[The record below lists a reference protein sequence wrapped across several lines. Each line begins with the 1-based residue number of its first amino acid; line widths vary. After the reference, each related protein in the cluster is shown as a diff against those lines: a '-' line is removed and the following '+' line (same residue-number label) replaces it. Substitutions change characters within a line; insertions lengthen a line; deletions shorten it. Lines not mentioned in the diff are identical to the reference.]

1 MYDIT
6 SAKKMENGVV
16 VFYQAKGSSE
26 YESFNY
32 QELIDLKINA
42 LDLIQNPGMYSID
55 TEVHKVYMKD
65 D

>member
-16 VFYQAKGSSE
+16 VFYEAKE
-26 YESFNY
+26 VKKYESFNY
-32 QELIDLKINA
+32 EELIDLKINA
-42 LDLIQNPGMYSID
+42 LDLIEHPKMYSVD
-55 TEVHKVYMKD
+55 VEVHKVYMKD

>member
-1 MYDIT
+1 MYDVI

-16 VFYQAKGSSE
+16 VFYQTKGAKE

-32 QELIDLKINA
+32 EELIDLKINA
-42 LDLIQNPGMYSID
+42 LDLIEHPAMYSVD
-55 TEVHKVYMKD
+55 VEVHKVYMKD